1 MPPDPATSVTQ
12 DRAAPTVEPQPAAPV
27 RIPHAP
33 GLDGLRGA
41 AVAAVVVFHAGPPTW
56 MPGGFL
62 GVSLFFTLSG
72 YLITTLVMAE
82 VERDRSMGLA
92 GFWSRRVRRLIP
104 ALLLVTIAVAVLAR
118 LVPLGRGIRGDI
130 IGALTYTT
138 NWLEIARGQAYGDL
152 FGAPSPLV
160 HLWSL
165 AIEEQ
170 FYVILPLAAW
180 LLARRSPERLR
191 RNLTI
196 GAIGVT
202 VVGLVATLLTDSAT
216 LAYYGTLHRAPEI
229 AIGALL
235 ACATRPTTVPSP
247 TWLTRA
253 AFGAFVI
260 TVYLWCTAHVSDGW
274 VTGGGLVGFAF
285 LSALLVRTA
294 SRPGRVADVFSAS
307 PLRSLGLISYG
318 LYLYHWPIVVLLSP
332 PRIHWAPV
340 PLFILRVAISLVLAV
355 ASYFFIEQRFRRG
368 WPATPTGTV
377 ILLGIAGLAVTMVIS
392 LAIAPAG
399 PKERVVRRPAPA
411 VVDPKDAATQ
421 TTTAEAPGPARLAIV
436 GDSVPSWLIRD
447 GGSGLDPKR
456 VALVDGTLE
465 ACDGAR
471 GNPVARASTGAEV
484 PTPEGCTGWP
494 SQYPQFFERADDVAV
509 LMVGG
514 HAVLD
519 RDIEGSFR
527 GPCDP
532 VAAKWYENDVAERLL
547 FLDQYAEHVV
557 LVLPTWADD
566 LAEWI
571 YPTDHLAR
579 MDCVRSALTAAARSE
594 GAEVIDFGRYVCPD
608 GPGRCLPLRTRDG
621 MHVDPDKAPAA
632 LSWLV
637 DQVLEVTGTGPPE
650 QTTPPVSTTTTT
662 AATAAPPA
670 GGGGGEATG
679 DAAPS
684 GGP

>member
-1 MPPDPATSVTQ
+1 MPPDTASTLSE
-12 DRAAPTVEPQPAAPV
+12 DREPSTASTEPAAPV

-72 YLITTLVMAE
+72 YLITTLVLAE
-82 VERDRSMGLA
+82 VQRDRSMGLA

-104 ALLLVTIAVAVLAR
+104 ALLLVVLAVAVMAR
-118 LVPLGRGIRGDI
+118 MTNLGRGIRGDI

-152 FGAPSPLV
+152 FRAPSPLV

-170 FYVILPLAAW
+170 FYIVLPLAAW
-180 LLARRSPERLR
+180 FLARRAPDRLR

-196 GAIGVT
+196 GAVGVT
-202 VVGLVATLLTDSAT
+202 VVGFVATVLTNDAT
-216 LAYYGTLHRAPEI
+216 LAYYGTIHRAPEI

-235 ACATRPTTVPSP
+235 ACATRPTTERPPV
-247 TWLTRA
+247 WLTRA
-253 AFGAFVI
+253 AFGALAI
-260 TVYLWCTAHVSDGW
+260 TVFLWCTTHVSDGW
-274 VTGGGLVGFAF
+274 VTGGGLVLFAC
-285 LSALLVRTA
+285 LSAVLVRTA
-294 SRPGRVADVFSAS
+294 SRPGPVSTVFSVS

-332 PRIHWAPV
+332 PRVHLAPV
-340 PLFILRVAISLVLAV
+340 PLFLVRVAISLALAIV
-355 ASYFFIEQRFRRG
+355 SYFLVEQRFRRG
-368 WPATPTGTV
+368 RPETPSGTV
-377 ILLGIAGLAVTMVIS
+377 IAIGLASLVVTLVVA
-392 LAIAPAG
+392 LAIAPTG
-399 PKERVVRRPAPA
+399 PKERVVRKPAPA
-411 VVDPKDAATQ
+411 VVDPEDAVTQ

-436 GDSVPSWLIRD
+436 GDSVPNWIIRD
-447 GGSGLDPKR
+447 GGSGLDPER

-465 ACDGAR
+465 ACDAAR
-471 GNPVARASTGAEV
+471 GNPVARSTTGALV

-509 LMVGG
+509 LMIGG

-519 RDIEGSFR
+519 RQIEGSFR

-532 VAAKWYENDVAERLL
+532 VAGKWYQNDVEERLL
-547 FLDQYAEHVV
+547 FLHQYAEHVV

-571 YPTDHLAR
+571 YPTDHIAR
-579 MDCVRSALTAAARSE
+579 MDCVRSVLADAAKAE
-594 GAEVIDFGRYVCPD
+594 GADVVDFADYVCPD

-621 MHVDPDKAPAA
+621 MHIDPDKAPQA

-637 DQVLEVTGTGPPE
+637 DQVLDITGTGPPE
-650 QTTPPVSTTTTT
+650 EQGGSTTTTT
-662 AATAAPPA
+662 EAEGASEGADAPVSP
-670 GGGGGEATG
+670 T
-679 DAAPS
+679 S
-684 GGP
+684 GN

>member
-1 MPPDPATSVTQ
+1 MPADPASTLSEDRDPTST
-12 DRAAPTVEPQPAAPV
+12 ASTEPAAPV

-41 AVAAVVVFHAGPPTW
+41 AVAAVLVFHAGPPTW

-72 YLITTLVMAE
+72 YLITTLVLAE
-82 VERDRSMGLA
+82 VHRDQGMGLA
-92 GFWSRRVRRLIP
+92 AFWSRRVRRLIP
-104 ALLLVTIAVAVLAR
+104 ALLLVVLAVAVMAR
-118 LVPLGRGIRGDI
+118 LTTLGRGIRGDI

-152 FGAPSPLV
+152 FRAPSPLV

-170 FYVILPLAAW
+170 FYIVLPLVAW
-180 LLARRSPERLR
+180 ALARRSPDRLR

-196 GAIGVT
+196 GAVGITIVGFFAT
-202 VVGLVATLLTDSAT
+202 VFTNDAT
-216 LAYYGTLHRAPEI
+216 LAYYGTIHRAPEI

-235 ACATRPTTVPSP
+235 ACATRPSTERSP
-247 TWLTRA
+247 VWLTRV
-253 AFGAFVI
+253 AFGALAI
-260 TVYLWCTAHVSDGW
+260 TVFLWCTTHVSDGW
-274 VTGGGLVGFAF
+274 VTGGGLVLFAG
-285 LSALLVRTA
+285 LSAVLVRAA
-294 SRPGRVADVFSAS
+294 SRPGPVANAFSVA
-307 PLRSLGLISYG
+307 PLRKLGLISYG

-332 PRIHWAPV
+332 PRVHLAPV
-340 PLFILRVAISLVLAV
+340 PLFIVRVALSLGLAIL
-355 ASYFFIEQRFRRG
+355 SYVFIEQRFRRG
-368 WPATPTGTV
+368 WPGTPSGSV
-377 ILLGIAGLAVTMVIS
+377 IAYGLAGLAVTGVIA
-392 LAIAPAG
+392 LAIAPTG
-399 PKERVVRRPAPA
+399 PKERVVRKPAPA
-411 VVDPKDAATQ
+411 VVDPEDAVTQ

-436 GDSVPSWLIRD
+436 GDSVPNWIIRD
-447 GGSGLDPKR
+447 GGSGLDPEK

-471 GNPVARASTGAEV
+471 GNPVARSTTGALV

-519 RDIEGSFR
+519 REIEGQFR

-532 VAAKWYENDVAERLL
+532 VAASWYENDIEERLL

-571 YPTDHLAR
+571 YPTDHIAR
-579 MDCVRSALTAAARSE
+579 MDCVRAALTNAAKAE
-594 GAEVIDFGRYVCPD
+594 GAETIDFAQYVCPD

-621 MHVDPDKAPAA
+621 MHIDPDKAPQA
-632 LSWLV
+632 LTWLV
-637 DQVLEVTGTGPPE
+637 DQVLDVTGTDPTDDPA
-650 QTTPPVSTTTTT
+650 PSTTTTT
-662 AATAAPPA
+662 AAKSETGSTEGA
-670 GGGGGEATG
+670 GGVHGGGAGT
-679 DAAPS
+679 
-684 GGP
+684 

>member
-1 MPPDPATSVTQ
+1 MPPDASTDISD
-12 DRAAPTVEPQPAAPV
+12 DRTTTVEREPAAPV

-33 GLDGLRGA
+33 GLDGLRGL

-72 YLITTLVMAE
+72 YLITTLVLAE
-82 VERDRSMGLA
+82 VHRDRGLGLA
-92 GFWSRRVRRLIP
+92 SFWSRRVRRLIP
-104 ALLLVTIAVAVLAR
+104 ALLLVTFGVAILAR
-118 LVPLGRGIRGDI
+118 LVDLGRGIRGDV

-152 FGAPSPLV
+152 FRAPSPLV

-180 LLARRSPERLR
+180 VLARRAPERVR

-202 VVGLVATLLTDSAT
+202 AIGFVATRLTSDPT
-216 LAYYGTLHRAPEI
+216 VAYYGTLHRAPEI

-235 ACATRPTTVPSP
+235 ATCTRPTTERSP
-247 TWLTRA
+247 LWFSRVA
-253 AFGAFVI
+253 MGALAI
-260 TVYLWCTAHVSDGW
+260 TVFAWHGAHVSDGW
-274 VTGGGLVGFAF
+274 VTGGGLVPFAV
-285 LSALLVRTA
+285 LSAILVRTA
-294 SRPGRVADVFSAS
+294 ARPGPMSTLFSAA
-307 PLRSLGLISYG
+307 PLRRLGLISYG

-332 PRIHWAPV
+332 PRVDWAPV
-340 PLFILRVAISLVLAV
+340 PLFVARVAISLALAV
-355 ASYFFIEQRFRRG
+355 ASYLLVEQRFRRG
-368 WPATPTGTV
+368 WPTTPSGKV
-377 ILLGIAGLAVTMVIS
+377 ILIGAMALVATLVVS

-399 PKERVVRRPAPA
+399 KAETVRRKPAPA
-411 VVDPKDAATQ
+411 VVDPKTAATQ

-436 GDSVPSWLIRD
+436 GDSVPSWIIRD
-447 GGSGLDPKR
+447 GGSGLDPQK

-471 GNPVARASTGAEV
+471 GNPVARSRTGALV
-484 PTPEGCTGWP
+484 PTPPGCTGWP
-494 SQYPQFFERADDVAV
+494 SQYPQFFERADDIAV
-509 LMVGG
+509 LMIGG

-519 RDIEGSFR
+519 RQIEGQFR

-532 VAAKWYENDVAERLL
+532 VAADWYRNDVEERLL

-571 YPTDHLAR
+571 YPPDHLAR
-579 MDCVRSALTAAARSE
+579 MDCVRKVLKEAAA
-594 GAEVIDFGRYVCPD
+594 AERAVTIDFGSYVCPD

-621 MHVDPDKAPAA
+621 MHIDPDKAPAA

-637 DQVLEVTGTGPPE
+637 DQVLDVTDTK
-650 QTTPPVSTTTTT
+650 TPADGGGAQATTTTRPG
-662 AATAAPPA
+662 AGPVKSAQ
-670 GGGGGEATG
+670 GGGSLTL
-679 DAAPS
+679 S
-684 GGP
+684 N

>member
-1 MPPDPATSVTQ
+1 MPPDASTDISDDRTTTVT
-12 DRAAPTVEPQPAAPV
+12 REPAAPV

-33 GLDGLRGA
+33 GLDGLRGL

-72 YLITTLVMAE
+72 YLITTLVLAE
-82 VERDRSMGLA
+82 VQRDEAVGLA
-92 GFWSRRVRRLIP
+92 NFWSRRVRRLIP
-104 ALLLVTIAVAVLAR
+104 ALLVLTLGVAVLAR
-118 LVPLGRGIRGDI
+118 LVDLGRGIRVDI
-130 IGALTYTT
+130 TGALTYTT
-138 NWLEIARGQAYGDL
+138 NWIEISRGQAYGDL
-152 FGAPSPLV
+152 FRAPSPLV

-180 LLARRSPERLR
+180 VLARRSPHRVR
-191 RNLTI
+191 RNLTF

-202 VVGLVATLLTDSAT
+202 IIGFLATWLANDPTV
-216 LAYYGTLHRAPEI
+216 AYYGTLHRAPEI

-235 ACATRPTTVPSP
+235 ATCTRPTLERSP
-247 TWLTRA
+247 TWFTRV
-253 AFGAFVI
+253 AFGALAI
-260 TVYLWCTAHVSDGW
+260 TVFAWCTTHVSDPW
-274 VTGGGLVGFAF
+274 VTGGGLVPFAS
-285 LSALLVRTA
+285 LSAILVRTA
-294 SRPGRVADVFSAS
+294 ARPGPISTFFSAA
-307 PLRSLGLISYG
+307 PLRRLGLISYG

-332 PRIHWAPV
+332 PRVDLAPV
-340 PLFILRVAISLVLAV
+340 PLFGVRVGISLALAV
-355 ASYFFIEQRFRRG
+355 ASYFLLEQRFRRG
-368 WPATPTGTV
+368 WPTTPARTV
-377 ILLGIAGLAVTMVIS
+377 IILGLIGLALTLVVA

-399 PKERVVRRPAPA
+399 EAESVRRKPAPA
-411 VVDPKDAATQ
+411 VVDPKAAATQ

-436 GDSVPSWLIRD
+436 GDSVPSWIIRD
-447 GGSGLDPKR
+447 GGSGLDPEQ

-471 GNPVARASTGAEV
+471 GNPIARSRTGELV

-519 RDIEGSFR
+519 RQIEGQFR

-532 VAAKWYENDVAERLL
+532 VAADWYRNDVEERLL
-547 FLDQYAEHVV
+547 FLRQYAEHVV
-557 LVLPTWADD
+557 LILPTWAED

-571 YPTDHLAR
+571 YPPDHVAR
-579 MDCVRSALTAAARSE
+579 MDCVRAALSGAAKAE
-594 GAEVIDFGRYVCPD
+594 GADVIDFGSYVCPD

-621 MHVDPDKAPAA
+621 MHLDPDKAPAA

-637 DQVLEVTGTGPPE
+637 DQVLEDTGTAPPSSA
-650 QTTPPVSTTTTT
+650 TTSSTTV
-662 AATAAPPA
+662 PSKPA
-670 GGGGGEATG
+670 GGPAKSAKGEA
-679 DAAPS
+679 APTFAN
-684 GGP
+684 

>member
-1 MPPDPATSVTQ
+1 MPPDPASTQTS
-12 DRAAPTVEPQPAAPV
+12 DRDPSTAPTEPAAPV

-72 YLITTLVMAE
+72 YLITTLVLAE
-82 VERDRSMGLA
+82 VQRDRGMGLA

-104 ALLLVTIAVAVLAR
+104 ALLMVVLGVAVMAR
-118 LVPLGRGIRGDI
+118 FVKLGRGIRGDI

-152 FGAPSPLV
+152 FRAPSPLV

-170 FYVILPLAAW
+170 FYIVLPLAAW
-180 LLARRSPERLR
+180 ALARRAPDRLR
-191 RNLTI
+191 RNLAI
-196 GAIGVT
+196 GAVGVT
-202 VVGLVATLLTDSAT
+202 VVGFVATVLTNDAT
-216 LAYYGTLHRAPEI
+216 VAYYGTIHRAPEI

-235 ACATRPTTVPSP
+235 ACATRPTTEQSP
-247 TWLTRA
+247 VWLTRV
-253 AFGAFVI
+253 AFGAFAV
-260 TVYLWCTAHVSDGW
+260 TVFAWCTTHVSDGW
-274 VTGGGLVGFAF
+274 VTGGGLVGFAC

-294 SRPGRVADVFSAS
+294 SRPGPVSTLLSVS

-332 PRIHWAPV
+332 PRVHLAPV
-340 PLFILRVAISLVLAV
+340 PLFVVRVAIALALAI
-355 ASYFFIEQRFRRG
+355 ASYLLVEQRFRRG
-368 WPATPTGTV
+368 WAATPSGTV
-377 ILLGIAGLAVTMVIS
+377 IAIGLASLATTLVVT
-392 LAIAPAG
+392 LAIAPTG
-399 PKERVVRRPAPA
+399 PKERIVRKPAPA
-411 VVDPKDAATQ
+411 VIDPEDAITQ

-436 GDSVPSWLIRD
+436 GDSVPNWIIRD

-471 GNPVARASTGAEV
+471 GNPVARSTTGALV
-484 PTPEGCTGWP
+484 PTPPGCTGWP
-494 SQYPQFFERADDVAV
+494 SQYPRFFERADDVAV

-519 RDIEGSFR
+519 RQIEGQFR

-532 VAAKWYENDVAERLL
+532 VAAAWYENDVEERLL

-571 YPTDHLAR
+571 YPTDHIGR
-579 MDCVRSALTAAARSE
+579 MDCVRSVLSKAAQAD
-594 GAEVIDFGRYVCPD
+594 GADVIDFADYVCPE

-621 MHVDPDKAPAA
+621 MHIDPDKAPAA

-637 DQVLEVTGTGPPE
+637 DQVLDLTGTGPPKTSKSPASTTS
-650 QTTPPVSTTTTT
+650 TTPEPDTGSTKGAVAPVP
-662 AATAAPPA
+662 AA
-670 GGGGGEATG
+670 GG
-679 DAAPS
+679 
-684 GGP
+684 

>member
-1 MPPDPATSVTQ
+1 MPPDPATAQTSDRDPSPVT
-12 DRAAPTVEPQPAAPV
+12 AEPAAPV

-72 YLITTLVMAE
+72 YLITTLVLAE
-82 VERDRSMGLA
+82 VQRDRSMGLA

-104 ALLLVTIAVAVLAR
+104 ALLMVVVGVAVMAR
-118 LVPLGRGIRGDI
+118 FVKLGRGIRGDI

-152 FGAPSPLV
+152 FRTPSPLV

-170 FYVILPLAAW
+170 FYIVLPLAAW
-180 LLARRSPERLR
+180 ALARRAPERLR
-191 RNLTI
+191 RNLVI

-202 VVGLVATLLTDSAT
+202 VIGFIATMLTNDPT
-216 LAYYGTLHRAPEI
+216 LAYYGTIHRAPEI

-235 ACATRPTTVPSP
+235 ACLTRPSTDEPPV
-247 TWLTRA
+247 WLTRV
-253 AFGAFVI
+253 AFGALAL
-260 TVYLWCTAHVSDGW
+260 TVFLWCTSHVSDTW
-274 VTGGGLVGFAF
+274 VTSGGLVLFAG
-285 LSALLVRTA
+285 LSAILVRTA
-294 SRPGRVADVFSAS
+294 SRPGPVSRVFSVA

-332 PRIHWAPV
+332 PRVHLAPV
-340 PLFILRVAISLVLAV
+340 PLFVVRVGIALGLSI
-355 ASYFFIEQRFRRG
+355 ASYFLVEQRFRRG
-368 WPATPTGTV
+368 WAGTPAGKV
-377 ILLGIAGLAVTMVIS
+377 IAIGLASLAVTLVVS
-392 LAIAPAG
+392 LLIAPAG
-399 PKERVVRRPAPA
+399 PKERVVRKPAPA
-411 VVDPKDAATQ
+411 VIDPEDAVTQ
-421 TTTAEAPGPARLAIV
+421 TTTAEEPGPARLAIV
-436 GDSVPSWLIRD
+436 GDSVPNWIIRD
-447 GGSGLDPKR
+447 GGSGLDPER
-456 VALVDGTLE
+456 VALIDGTLE

-471 GNPVARASTGAEV
+471 GNPVARSTTGALV
-484 PTPEGCTGWP
+484 PTPPGCTGWP
-494 SQYPQFFERADDVAV
+494 SQYPQFFQRADDVAV

-519 RDIEGSFR
+519 RQIEGSFR

-532 VAAKWYENDVAERLL
+532 VASKWYENDIQQRLL
-547 FLDQYAEHVV
+547 FLGQYAEHVV

-571 YPTDHLAR
+571 YPTDHIDR
-579 MDCVRSALTAAARSE
+579 MNCVRTVLANAAK
-594 GAEVIDFGRYVCPD
+594 AEKADVVDFATYVCPD

-621 MHVDPDKAPAA
+621 MHIDPDKAPAA
-632 LSWLV
+632 LTWLV
-637 DQVLEVTGTGPPE
+637 DQVLDVTGTGPPKK
-650 QTTPPVSTTTTT
+650 TSKAPASTTTTSAKDET
-662 AATAAPPA
+662 GSTEGADAPVDPAA
-670 GGGGGEATG
+670 GH
-679 DAAPS
+679 
-684 GGP
+684 